1 MAKVKRY
8 AAAGGVVIDTGKML
22 LLDRP
27 SRQEVRLPKG
37 HIEEGE
43 TPVVAALRESC
54 EETGYADLEVLRDLG
69 EQVVEF
75 DYQGDH
81 IIRTEHYFLMRKRS
95 ARQARRTPK
104 DAKQFQVRWVDLP
117 LALEMLTYEAEKN
130 VARKAIAALT
140 NLEK

>member
-1 MAKVKRY
+1 
-8 AAAGGVVIDTGKML
+8 ML

-43 TPVVAALRESC
+43 TPVVAALRESR
-54 EETGYADLEVLRDLG
+54 EESGYDDLDIVRPLG

-75 DYQGDH
+75 EYEGNH

-95 ARQARRTPK
+95 DQQTPRSPK
-104 DAKQFQVRWVDLP
+104 DMEQFHVQWVDLTD
-117 LALEMLTYEAEKN
+117 AVEKLTYNAEKT
-130 VARKAIAALT
+130 VAQNAIMVWNTLA
-140 NLEK
+140 E